1 MLTMTTVSEGDMQGG
16 WWSGHKVVDPTEIE
30 ARFSLEDSLT
40 YLEFPT
46 EELDE
51 EATLQ
56 LERVRGILDQLPGVE
71 ADFIDL
77 YFFRQRK
84 QTDIA
89 EIFGV
94 SQPTVCYRLQ
104 RATARAKYLLSLPSV
119 EEGEIKEAVGMFLD
133 DPLDI
138 DVMHLMFLTTCQSE
152 VAKRLG
158 VSQGKVRHRFIRAID
173 RMNQLA
179 RSREELEILLVMTE
193 EERRSNFDALD
204 ETPWVEEVRR
214 LTTHL
219 LKDEDSV
226 ELYIHMLVDGNVAA
240 ATRRWGITRRRVHK
254 RHDAI
259 QERINWYDGIEK
271 YITIFDKVHDNL
283 NILREVQRPSNER
296 ITHVIM

>member
-1 MLTMTTVSEGDMQGG
+1 MWTTTSEDEMQGG
-16 WWSGHKVVDPTEIE
+16 WWSGHKVVDPTELE
-30 ARFSLEDSLT
+30 SRFSLEDSLSFM
-40 YLEFPT
+40 EFPT
-46 EELDE
+46 EELDDE
-51 EATLQ
+51 SLDQ
-56 LERVRGILDQLPGVE
+56 LERVRGILDQLPACE

-104 RATARAKYLLSLPSV
+104 RATARAKYLLSLPNV
-119 EEGEIKEAVGMFLD
+119 EEDEIKDAMAKVLD

-138 DVMHLMFLTTCQSE
+138 DVMGLMYETTCQSE

-173 RMNQLA
+173 RMNQLLQ
-179 RSREELEILLVMTE
+179 SHGGLEILLAMTE
-193 EERRSNFDALD
+193 EERLSEFSALN
-204 ETPWVEEVRR
+204 ETPWTEEVRK
-214 LTTHL
+214 HASKL
-219 LKDEDSV
+219 LRTDDDV

-240 ATRRWGITRRRVHK
+240 ATRRWEISRRRVKK
-254 RHDAI
+254 RHQALID
-259 QERINWYDGIEK
+259 RIEWIGGIGK
-271 YITIFDKVHDNL
+271 YIGIFDKVHDNL

>member
-1 MLTMTTVSEGDMQGG
+1 MWTTTSEDEMQGG
-16 WWSGHKVVDPTEIE
+16 WWSGHKVVDPTELE
-30 ARFSLEDSLT
+30 SRFSLEDSLSFM
-40 YLEFPT
+40 EFPT
-46 EELDE
+46 EELDDE
-51 EATLQ
+51 SLDQ
-56 LERVRGILDQLPGVE
+56 LERVRGILDQLPACE

-104 RATARAKYLLSLPSV
+104 RATARAKYLLSLPNV
-119 EEGEIKEAVGMFLD
+119 EEDEIKDAMTKVLD

-138 DVMHLMFLTTCQSE
+138 DVMGLMYETTCQSE

-173 RMNQLA
+173 RMNQLLQ
-179 RSREELEILLVMTE
+179 SHGGLEILLAMTE
-193 EERRSNFDALD
+193 EERLSEFSALN
-204 ETPWVEEVRR
+204 ETPWTEEVRK
-214 LTTHL
+214 HASKL
-219 LKDEDSV
+219 LRTDDDV

-240 ATRRWGITRRRVHK
+240 ATRRWEISRRRVKK
-254 RHDAI
+254 RHQALID
-259 QERINWYDGIEK
+259 RIEWIGGIGK
-271 YITIFDKVHDNL
+271 YIGIFDKVHDNL

>member
-1 MLTMTTVSEGDMQGG
+1 MDGMHGG

-30 ARFSLEDSLT
+30 SRFSLEDGLGF
-40 YLEFPT
+40 LEFAN

-51 EATLQ
+51 EAVIQ
-56 LERVRGILDQLPGVE
+56 MERVRGILDMLPACE

-104 RATARAKYLLSLPSV
+104 RAIARASYLLSLPAV
-119 EEGEIKEAVGMFLD
+119 EDGEIRDAMTKVLV

-138 DVMHLMFLTTCQSE
+138 EVMVLMFETTCQSE
-152 VAKRLG
+152 VAKRLRI
-158 VSQGKVRHRFIRAID
+158 SQGKVRHRFIRALD
-173 RMNQLA
+173 NMTTLLQLQA
-179 RSREELEILLVMTE
+179 EMDVLMAMTAH
-193 EERRSNFDALD
+193 ERKAQFDALD

-214 LTTHL
+214 VGKGLFHTN
-219 LKDEDSV
+219 DEV
-226 ELYIHMLVDGNVAA
+226 EMYIHMVVDGNVAE
-240 ATRRWGITRRRVHK
+240 ATRRWGLSRRKVNQGFQASK
-254 RHDAI
+254 D
-259 QERINWYDGIEK
+259 RISWFEGIDK
-271 YITIFDKVHDNL
+271 YINIFRKVSENL

-296 ITHVIM
+296 VTHVIM